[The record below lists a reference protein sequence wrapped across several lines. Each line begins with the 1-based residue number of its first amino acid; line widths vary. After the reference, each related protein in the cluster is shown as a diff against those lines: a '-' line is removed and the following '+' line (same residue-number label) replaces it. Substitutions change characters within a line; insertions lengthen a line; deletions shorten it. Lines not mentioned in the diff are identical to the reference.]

1 LVAGLQNQKE
11 TTTMICVIC
20 KNGETEPGT
29 TTSTLERDS
38 TIILVRGI
46 PAKVCNNCGEAYID
60 SQTLVRL
67 HNMSPEDSERDEDV
81 DVIVL
86 KYAGSREVGQA
97 MGPVREQRTMDFIS
111 RIARDIEPEP
121 RQNGYDLQKPG
132 STRIGFVRFNIGGK
146 DRGKYRV
153 YAYEPFAD
161 PQGRFENDHASPRR
175 GWTCVVD
182 PSDESKIRYVVAVLE
197 SSYDQK

>member
-1 LVAGLQNQKE
+1 
-11 TTTMICVIC
+11 MICVIC

-111 RIARDIEPEP
+111 RIAVI
-121 RQNGYDLQKPG
+121 
-132 STRIGFVRFNIGGK
+132 
-146 DRGKYRV
+146 
-153 YAYEPFAD
+153 
-161 PQGRFENDHASPRR
+161 
-175 GWTCVVD
+175 
-182 PSDESKIRYVVAVLE
+182 
-197 SSYDQK
+197 

>member
-1 LVAGLQNQKE
+1 
-11 TTTMICVIC
+11 MICVIC

-97 MGPVREQRTMDFIS
+97 MGPVREQRTMVMPMNRVNVDTDQIIPKQFLKRVERTGFGYVLTLNS
-111 RIARDIEPEP
+111 SGVN
-121 RQNGYDLQKPG
+121 NGSLQ
-132 STRIGFVRFNIGGK
+132 
-146 DRGKYRV
+146 
-153 YAYEPFAD
+153 
-161 PQGRFENDHASPRR
+161 
-175 GWTCVVD
+175 
-182 PSDESKIRYVVAVLE
+182 
-197 SSYDQK
+197 